1 MAHTNIN
8 GLLPACQSAYRPF
21 HSTET
26 ALVKVS
32 SDILQNMDKKHVTFL
47 VMLDLSAAFDTVDYS
62 ILLNILA
69 NDFGISGKAAA
80 WLRSYLLNRT
90 QRMSIN
96 DSFSRDFNLK
106 CGVPQGSCLGPVLFV
121 LYASRLFN
129 ILSSHLPKAHTYA
142 DDTQLYLSFKPDDM
156 LSETEAINAMQ
167 CCISDVRNW
176 LIKSKLKINDSKTEF
191 LIIGSQRMLSK
202 ISINSITVGN
212 AFIKAVTEVRNLGV
226 WFDKNFQFDT
236 HISKICSKSFA
247 QLFKIRQVR
256 KMLSE
261 DACKTLLH
269 AFVSCNLDYCN
280 SLLYGLPDNLITKL
294 QRVQNAAA
302 RLVTLTPKFCHISPI
317 LKDLHWL
324 PVLYRIRFKVILLV
338 FKALND
344 LAPNYLSGLLSKREG
359 LNYHLRSGS
368 CIHLIVPRFNTSFGE
383 RAFAVA
389 GPRLWNSLPPELRLC
404 PSISIFKSKLKTYL
418 FRQAFN
424 V

>member
-191 LIIGSQRMLSK
+191 L
-202 ISINSITVGN
+202 N
-212 AFIKAVTEVRNLGV
+212 
-226 WFDKNFQFDT
+226 
-236 HISKICSKSFA
+236 
-247 QLFKIRQVR
+247 
-256 KMLSE
+256 
-261 DACKTLLH
+261 
-269 AFVSCNLDYCN
+269 
-280 SLLYGLPDNLITKL
+280 
-294 QRVQNAAA
+294 
-302 RLVTLTPKFCHISPI
+302 
-317 LKDLHWL
+317 
-324 PVLYRIRFKVILLV
+324 
-338 FKALND
+338 
-344 LAPNYLSGLLSKREG
+344 
-359 LNYHLRSGS
+359 
-368 CIHLIVPRFNTSFGE
+368 
-383 RAFAVA
+383 
-389 GPRLWNSLPPELRLC
+389 
-404 PSISIFKSKLKTYL
+404 
-418 FRQAFN
+418 
-424 V
+424 